1 MTDEQ
6 TSSAPPPPPPAS
18 GAQDTDRTYALVCYI
33 LQILSVVTGLTAI
46 VAVILAYVRMTEAPD
61 WIRNHY
67 TYQIRTFWIGLAG
80 MVIGILTFWMLGLG
94 FLIMLATAIWFIVR
108 AVVGLIRLTEGRSHT
123 DPRGFWI

>member
-18 GAQDTDRTYALVCYI
+18 GVQDTDRTYALVCYI

-61 WIRNHY
+61 WIKNHY

-94 FLIMLATAIWFIVR
+94 FLIMLATAIWFIIR
-108 AVVGLIRLTEGRSHT
+108 AVVGLIRLTEGRGHT